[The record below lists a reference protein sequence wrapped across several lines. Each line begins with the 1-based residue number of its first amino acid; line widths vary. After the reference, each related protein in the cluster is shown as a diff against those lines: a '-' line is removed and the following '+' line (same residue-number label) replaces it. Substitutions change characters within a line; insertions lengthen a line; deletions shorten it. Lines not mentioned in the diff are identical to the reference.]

1 MFFKKVHAQLGPD
14 LRFFVTGG
22 SRFDAQIGRDI
33 EALGFQMLQAFG
45 MTETTS
51 GCFCTP
57 PDANVIGSI
66 GPPLPGLKAKLV
78 DTKAR

>member
-1 MFFKKVHAQLGPD
+1 
-14 LRFFVTGG
+14 
-22 SRFDAQIGRDI
+22 
-33 EALGFQMLQAFG
+33 

-66 GPPLPGLKAKLV
+66 GPPLPGLQAKLV
-78 DTKAR
+78 DPKVDENGHLVGEIALAGPPS